1 MESYK
6 ITMHSISKAPVKAS
20 DYAKQEL
27 IRSLRNKGISDERV
41 LAAIHNVPRHLF
53 IGKEYAH
60 LAYEDQSL
68 PIGHRQTISQP
79 YVVAYMTQTLMAQ
92 DIDTVLEIGTG
103 SGYQTAVLAQLIP
116 RVFTVE
122 RISALTRRA
131 RALLKKLGYKNIHFR
146 TSDGGS
152 GWKQFAP
159 YQAII
164 VTAAATSVPEKLY
177 LQLAP
182 KGRMVIPLGSEGSTQ
197 QLTLVTP
204 TIRGPKLK
212 SLLEVKFVP
221 LIQKQ

>member
-1 MESYK
+1 MESHELK
-6 ITMHSISKAPVKAS
+6 MQPVSKVSTKGS

-27 IRSLRNKGISDERV
+27 IHSLCDKGINDERV
-41 LAAIHNVPRHLF
+41 LEAMHNVPRHLF

-60 LAYEDQSL
+60 LAYKDQSL
-68 PIGHRQTISQP
+68 PIDHQQTISQP
-79 YVVAYMTQTLMAQ
+79 YVVAYMTQVLMARE
-92 DIDTVLEIGTG
+92 IDTVLEIGTG

-122 RISALTRRA
+122 RIAALTRRA
-131 RALLKKLGYKNIHFR
+131 RALLKKLRYKNIHFR

-152 GWKQFAP
+152 GWRQFAP

-164 VTAAATSVPEKLY
+164 VTAAAASVPEKLY
-177 LQLAP
+177 QQLSP
-182 KGRMVIPLGSEGSTQ
+182 KGRMIIPLGNQDSTQ

-204 TIRGPKLK
+204 TICGPKLQP
-212 SLLEVKFVP
+212 LLPVRFVP

>member
-1 MESYK
+1 
-6 ITMHSISKAPVKAS
+6 MHSVSKAPAKAS
-20 DYAKQEL
+20 AYAKQEL

-41 LAAIHNVPRHLF
+41 LAAMHNVPRHLF

-68 PIGHRQTISQP
+68 PIDHRQTISQP

-122 RISALTRRA
+122 RISALTRGA

-212 SLLEVKFVP
+212 SLLAVKFVP

>member
-1 MESYK
+1 MQ
-6 ITMHSISKAPVKAS
+6 SISKAPIKAS

-27 IRSLRNKGISDERV
+27 IQSLRDKGISDERV
-41 LAAIHNVPRHLF
+41 LAAMHNVPRHLF

-60 LAYEDQSL
+60 LAYKDQSL
-68 PIGHRQTISQP
+68 PIDHRQTISQP

-92 DIDTVLEIGTG
+92 DVDTVLEIGTG

-131 RALLKKLGYKNIHFR
+131 RALLKELGYKNIHFR
-146 TSDGGS
+146 TSDGGL

-177 LQLAP
+177 MQLDR
-182 KGRMVIPLGSEGSTQ
+182 KGRMVIPIGSQGNTQ

-204 TIRGPKLK
+204 TIGGPKLQT
-212 SLLEVKFVP
+212 LLGVKFVP

>member
-1 MESYK
+1 MQ
-6 ITMHSISKAPVKAS
+6 SISKAPAKAS

-27 IRSLRNKGISDERV
+27 IRSLRNKGIKDERV
-41 LAAIHNVPRHLF
+41 LEAMGNVPRHLF

-60 LAYEDQSL
+60 LAYKDQSL
-68 PIGHRQTISQP
+68 PIDHQQTISQP
-79 YVVAYMTQTLMAQ
+79 YVVAYMTQLLMEK

-122 RISALTRRA
+122 RIPELTRRS

-152 GWKQFAP
+152 GWKQFGP
-159 YQAII
+159 YPAII
-164 VTAAATSVPEKLY
+164 VTAAASSVPEKLY
-177 LQLAP
+177 LQLDR
-182 KGRMVIPLGSEGSTQ
+182 KGRMIIPLGSEGSTQ

-204 TIRGPKLK
+204 TICGPKLQP
-212 SLLEVKFVP
+212 LLAVQFVP
-221 LIQKQ
+221 LIQE